1 MYLGGGAG
9 DPVLSNTQGPGLMEI
24 VIEWNRKRKY
34 QQFAQCK
41 ILVQI
46 SVCI

>member
-1 MYLGGGAG
+1 MYLGVGAG
-9 DPVLSNTQGPGLMEI
+9 DPVLSNTEGLDLVEL

-34 QQFAQCK
+34 KQFAQCK